1 MTTRKTRIIKSS
13 LKKKGFMESTNDH
26 YWYVLYYKGKKSSI
40 RTMIGHGKSEYGNS
54 LLGKMAG
61 QLKLS
66 GSQLLDL
73 IDCPMDHEDHIR
85 ILLEDGKLSG

>member
-1 MTTRKTRIIKSS
+1 MATRKNR
-13 LKKKGFMESTNDH
+13 
-26 YWYVLYYKGKKSSI
+26 
-40 RTMIGHGKSEYGNS
+40 S

-73 IDCPMDHEDHIR
+73 IDCPMDHEDYIR
-85 ILLEDGKLSG
+85 ILLEDGKLSR

>member
-1 MTTRKTRIIKSS
+1 MTTRKTRVIKSS
-13 LKKKGFMESTNDH
+13 LKKKGFRESTNDH
-26 YWYVLYYKGKKSSI
+26 YWYVLYYRGKKSSI
-40 RTMIGHGKSEYGNS
+40 RTRVSHGKGEYGNS

-73 IDCPMDHEDHIR
+73 IDCPMDQEDYIR
-85 ILLEDGKLSG
+85 ILLEDEKLS